1 MFGYNPTV
9 QDRSG
14 ELMANGISQASQGI
28 SGAIDQLSKYK
39 IAADQT
45 DATAG
50 IAAKMGLFNS
60 ANDPDGSKALAMIQ
74 ATPWNQK
81 VSIGPSI
88 VQMAGQQALMAYR
101 NSMLGVSQQRADQ
114 AGANS
119 ASKNEPVSLY

>member
-1 MFGYNPTV
+1 
-9 QDRSG
+9 
-14 ELMANGISQASQGI
+14 MANGISQASQGI

-74 ATPWNQK
+74 ATPWQQK
-81 VSIGPSI
+81 VSLGPSI
-88 VQMAGQQALMAYR
+88 VQLAGQQALMSYR
-101 NSMLGVSQQRADQ
+101 NGMLGISQQKAD
-114 AGANS
+114 NS
-119 ASKNEPVSLY
+119 AATTDSKSTTF

>member
-1 MFGYNPTV
+1 
-9 QDRSG
+9 
-14 ELMANGISQASQGI
+14 MANGISQASQGI